1 MHVAD
6 LASKAARELMLI
18 VTALLLQ
25 VASAYAH
32 SGHHGEGGQAAP
44 QVLAPGYQD
53 LQFTPPPP
61 GSYKLPVLARA
72 GDGMVIKANG
82 RVLQLDQLLGNKIT
96 ALSFIYTHCDDI
108 NGCPLATYVFSK
120 VQNRIA
126 KTEALRDQVRLISL
140 SFDPA
145 NDTPA
150 VLSAYGKNFIRD
162 GFDWEFLTTPSE
174 RDLAPILAAY
184 HQVVRKDVDKNGQA
198 VGSFSHMLR
207 VFLIDKKKQIRNIY
221 SMSFLHPATVVND
234 IRTLLME
241 DAGTGGSVTAELN
254 TDAPSLHG
262 AGDNKE
268 GYERPGYRTH
278 ARSLEARTG
287 VPADMLKTAMQPPA
301 GLPPVNIPADNQ
313 LTPEKI
319 SLGRRLFYDRRLS
332 HNNTISCAMCH
343 VPEQGFTNNELA
355 TAVGIE
361 GRTVRRNAPTLYNV
375 AYARHLF
382 HDARETSL
390 EQQVW
395 GPLLAR
401 NEMGNPSVGAVLE
414 KIARLEDYRQ
424 KFQEAFQ
431 KGPSMETLGMA
442 LASYERTLVSGNSPF
457 DRWYYRKDQGALTPA
472 AARGYQ
478 LFTGKAGC
486 VACHLIGTENALFAD
501 GKLHN
506 TGVGY
511 RASMEKIPAVRKV
524 LVAPGTYINVN
535 SAAIEDSSETKPGD
549 LGLYEV
555 TGNPGDRWKYKTP
568 TLRNVA
574 LTAPYMH
581 NGALATLEDVVR
593 FYNQGGISNQLLDPL
608 IKPLGLSGAEMND
621 LVAFLRALTGD
632 NIDAVLADAFAAP
645 VGNVTAAS
653 TE

>member
-1 MHVAD
+1 MV
-6 LASKAARELMLI
+6 LLKAVVTI
-18 VTALLLQ
+18 TALI
-25 VASAYAH
+25 ASVAYAH

-61 GSYKLPVLARA
+61 GSYQLPVLARA
-72 GDGMVIKANG
+72 GDGMVINANG

-108 NGCPLATYVFSK
+108 NGCPLASYVFSK
-120 VQNRIA
+120 VQNRIV
-126 KTEALRDQVRLISL
+126 KTEDLRDQVRLISL

-145 NDTPA
+145 NDSPA
-150 VLSAYGKNFIRD
+150 VMLAYGRNFIRD

-184 HQVVRKDVDKNGQA
+184 HQVVRKDVDEKGQA
-198 VGSFSHMLR
+198 TGSFSHMLR

-254 TDAPSLHG
+254 TGTPSLQG

-268 GYERPGYRTH
+268 GYDRHDYRTH

-287 VPADMLKTAMQPPA
+287 VPADMLKTARQPPA
-301 GLPPVNIPADNQ
+301 GLPPVNVPEDNQ

-382 HDARETSL
+382 HDARETRL
-390 EQQVW
+390 EQQIW

-414 KIARLEDYRQ
+414 KIAGLEDYAE
-424 KFQEAFQ
+424 KFREAFN
-431 KGPSMETLGMA
+431 KDPSMETLGMA
-442 LASYERTLVSGNSPF
+442 LASYERTLISGNSPF
-457 DRWYYRKDQGALTPA
+457 DRWYYRKQQDALSQA
-472 AARGYQ
+472 AIRGLQ
-478 LFTGKAGC
+478 LFKGKAGC
-486 VACHLIGTENALFAD
+486 AACHLINGEYALFTD
-501 GKLHN
+501 DKLHN
-506 TGVGY
+506 TGIGY
-511 RASMEKIPAVRKV
+511 GNSMNKTPEVRRV
-524 LVAPGTYINVN
+524 LIAPGTYINVE
-535 SAAIEDSSETKPGD
+535 SAAIKDSSEKKPGD
-549 LGLYEV
+549 LGLYEI
-555 TGNPGDRWKYKTP
+555 TRNPDDRWKYKTP

-581 NGALATLEDVVR
+581 DGSLATLEDVVR
-593 FYNQGGISNQLLDPL
+593 FYNQGGINNQLLDPL
-608 IKPLGLSGAEMND
+608 IKPLGLSGPEMND

-632 NIDAVLADAFAAP
+632 NVDAVLADAFAVP
-645 VGNVTAAS
+645 VGNVTAKS
-653 TE
+653 SE